1 MQTVKIFARHLPE
14 SCISFG
20 FPGDGARRMTMMAP
34 GEERAGRFLLW
45 V

>member
-1 MQTVKIFARHLPE
+1 LRGIFQNPAFPLVFLVTAR
-14 SCISFG
+14 G
-20 FPGDGARRMTMMAP
+20 VMTMMAP